1 MLSPPMA
8 SLAATEGVLART
20 RRRARTLHA
29 QRCPAPQDRH
39 IRFPGAEIRPTAGR
53 AGLGGHA
60 STRPAQ
66 PSPAQP
72 HTACHPGTTPCE
84 HQHARTHRHSK
95 RPPATVEG
103 SGPPREAST
112 LSTIP
117 GAVVLVRRFDHQWP
131 MTGHERVSA
140 GPVGD
145 LWPPW
150 GVGAGKLPIL
160 RMPPLAACLK
170 STARPRAGLLL

>member
-20 RRRARTLHA
+20 RRRPRTPHA
-29 QRCPAPQDRH
+29 CTREPSPAGSPHKISRRGD
-39 IRFPGAEIRPTAGR
+39 TAQPLAVHR
-53 AGLGGHA
+53 LGGHA

-84 HQHARTHRHSK
+84 HQHTRTPRHSK
-95 RPPATVEG
+95 RPPAMVEG

-131 MTGHERVSA
+131 MLGHECVSE

-145 LWPPW
+145 LWPHW
-150 GVGAGKLPIL
+150 GVGAGKIPKTEALTCRL
-160 RMPPLAACLK
+160 
-170 STARPRAGLLL
+170 S